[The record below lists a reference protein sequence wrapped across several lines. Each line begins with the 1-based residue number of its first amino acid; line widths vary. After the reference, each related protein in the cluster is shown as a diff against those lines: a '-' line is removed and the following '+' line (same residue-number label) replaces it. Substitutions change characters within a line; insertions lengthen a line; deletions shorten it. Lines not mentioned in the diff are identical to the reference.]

1 MASTRESYVP
11 ASKTLA
17 EPTVGAV
24 ILGCTPGL
32 VFAAT
37 RCLGTGLPSCT
48 ENAAVAMAICA
59 LLLAIPLYRVARR
72 KAE

>member
-1 MASTRESYVP
+1 MASTHEPYVP

-24 ILGCTPGL
+24 IPGCVLGL

-37 RCLGTGLPSCT
+37 HCLGTGVPSCT
-48 ENAAVAMAICA
+48 ENAVAMAICA